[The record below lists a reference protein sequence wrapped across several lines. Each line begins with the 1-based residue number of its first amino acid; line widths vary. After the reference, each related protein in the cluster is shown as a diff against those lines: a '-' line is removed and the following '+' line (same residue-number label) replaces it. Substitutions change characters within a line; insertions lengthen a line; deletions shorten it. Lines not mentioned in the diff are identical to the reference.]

1 MNKHFTFSTLT
12 AVAALLAGSASYN
25 CLMAQTT
32 ASVRVIVLDENNE
45 PAVGRRLILESA
57 DRSTK
62 ITLTTNSRGEAS
74 AAGLLPGAYH
84 IEGRAFQLRADE
96 HAIIRLRTKQ
106 TEETVLVEAS
116 PLNIETSSVG
126 TQTIFLSQDLER
138 LPLPVHRYVE
148 YSYLAPGISPSG
160 RPEPVVLGS
169 MLDSNAF
176 IIDGMPTN
184 LSSTARFG
192 LNISSE
198 IIESQTMTTG
208 GHKAEIASSAGG
220 VFSIA
225 TKSGTNEFKGSVV
238 GYSIWRSL
246 NTRPYAGLVNT
257 PEERSTDAKEWAVT
271 LSGPIMKNRLFF
283 FGAFNSQLSSLDYE
297 NIVPIGSSTPKTR
310 TQEEDRSYRFA
321 KLTWL
326 VGDSHRLEFSYF
338 GDPVTQTRFQQAGNR
353 DYKDEQM
360 PNRNRGG
367 DSYLV
372 RHVGALASNL
382 TWENTIGIHKTS
394 FYTYPMTP
402 DVGPYRAILD
412 APSNESFGRFSE
424 ERLERQRNLSLRSEI
439 TLIAGPNHAKMG
451 FQSLSSEFTQAFVRP
466 SGGISYQDRAAG
478 GSGPD
483 AATVLAIR
491 NGLAQYNNGSNY
503 DYRNEFSQI
512 WESPVSGKLVGGR
525 AAYLYQ
531 RTLASMEEYGSP
543 LKSRIVGAY
552 IQDDLQLGRCWV
564 FNLGF
569 RIDSAKLNGEDGRDL
584 FSQNLFSPRVG
595 ASWDPFA
602 RGTFRFFAY
611 YGRIYSPPTPGNFT
625 TAGATTGGPATEL
638 QVLIPD
644 IYAVAGESGWKTW
657 QKTGVKGYNNVAVA
671 SNLKAPRTDMFQ
683 LGVEREQN
691 IPGLGTWR
699 LEAVA
704 TIKSVRDLIDTYDSR
719 FDYLPEL
726 NALANSS
733 SERKAIANLPGLK
746 RDFFGAD
753 FVARRRF
760 NGGYILQFSYS
771 YGELTGNSQVGNVS
785 ILTGNTTFA
794 RTPTLREDYRLPQYD
809 GHLNESL
816 QHSLKAFG
824 AARLPFSFDVSGV
837 FSLRTGLHYSLLKTS
852 GGYVML
858 DNGATRGSET
868 FPSVSSLDLALAYN
882 LDFDKVRVRIAA
894 EGFNMLNSQPM
905 TIIEN
910 RKTQS
915 NGNPNPSFGPTNH
928 QQPRA
933 FQFSCRLTF

>member
-1 MNKHFTFSTLT
+1 MSMYFTFSTFT
-12 AVAALLAGSASYN
+12 AVATLLVGSASCN

-32 ASVRVIVLDENNE
+32 ASVRVVVLDENGE
-45 PAVGRRLILESA
+45 PAAGQRLILESA
-57 DRSTK
+57 DRFTK
-62 ITLTTNSRGEAS
+62 IILTTNGRGEAS
-74 AAGLLPGAYH
+74 AAGLLPGTYR
-84 IEGRAFQLRADE
+84 IEGRTFQLKADE
-96 HAIIRLRTKQ
+96 HAIIRLRMKQ
-106 TEETVLVEAS
+106 AEETVIIEAS

-126 TQTIFLSQDLER
+126 TQTIFLPQDLER

-169 MLDSNAF
+169 MMDSNAF
-176 IIDGMPTN
+176 LIDGMPTN

-198 IIESQTMTTG
+198 IIESQTITTG

-220 VFSIA
+220 IFSIA
-225 TKSGTNEFKGSVV
+225 TKSGTNEFKGSLV

-257 PEERSTDAKEWAVT
+257 PEERSTDAREWAVT

-297 NIVPIGSSTPKTR
+297 NIRPVGSSTPKTR
-310 TQEEDRSYRFA
+310 SQEEDRSYRFT

-338 GDPVTQTRFQQAGNR
+338 GDPVTQTSFNTAG
-353 DYKDEQM
+353 DQDLKDDQM
-360 PNRNRGG
+360 ANRNRGG
-367 DSYLV
+367 DSYLI

-402 DVGPYRAILD
+402 EAGPYRSILD
-412 APSNESFGRFSE
+412 SPENETFGRYPD
-424 ERLERQRNLSLRSEI
+424 ERLERQMNLSLRSEI

-451 FQSLSSEFTQAFVRP
+451 FQSLQSEFTQAFARVRA
-466 SGGISYQDRAAG
+466 SGGISYLDRAAG
-478 GSGPD
+478 GNGPD
-483 AATVLAIR
+483 DSTVAAIR
-491 NGLAQYNNGSNY
+491 NGLAEYNNGRNF
-503 DYRNEFSQI
+503 DYRNESSRI
-512 WESPVSGKLVGGR
+512 ADSPVSGKLVGAR
-525 AAYLYQ
+525 KAYLYQ
-531 RTLASMEEYGSP
+531 RTLMSMEEYGSP

-552 IQDDLQLGRCWV
+552 VQDDLQLGRCLV
-564 FNLGF
+564 INLGF
-569 RIDSAKLNGEDGRDL
+569 RIDQAKLNGEDGKEL

-602 RGTFRFFAY
+602 KGTFRFFAY
-611 YGRIYSPPTPGNFT
+611 YGRIYSPPTPGNFIA
-625 TAGATTGGPATEL
+625 AGATTGGPATEL

-644 IYAVAGESGWKTW
+644 IYLVAGELGWKTW
-657 QKTGVKGYNNVAVA
+657 QKSGVKGVDNVAVA
-671 SNLKAPRTDMFQ
+671 PNLKAPRTDMFQ
-683 LGVEREQN
+683 FGAEREQR

-704 TIKSVRDLIDTYDSR
+704 TIKSVRDLIDTYYSL
-719 FDYLPEL
+719 FGYLPEL
-726 NALANSS
+726 NALANSGS
-733 SERKAIANLPGLK
+733 LQGRAIANLPGLK

-760 NGGYILQFSYS
+760 NGGHILQFSYS
-771 YGELTGNSQVGNVS
+771 YGELTGNSQVGNVN
-785 ILTGNTTFA
+785 IATAANTVFA
-794 RTPTLREDYRLPQYD
+794 RIPSLREDYRLPQYD

-824 AARLPFSFDVSGV
+824 TARLPFSFDVSGV

-852 GGYVML
+852 GDYVML
-858 DNGATRGSET
+858 YDGATRGSET

-882 LDFDKVRVRIAA
+882 IDLEHGIRVRFAA

-910 RKTQS
+910 RKD
-915 NGNPNPSFGPTNH
+915 NRRFGPTNH

-933 FQFSCRLTF
+933 FQFSCRMSF